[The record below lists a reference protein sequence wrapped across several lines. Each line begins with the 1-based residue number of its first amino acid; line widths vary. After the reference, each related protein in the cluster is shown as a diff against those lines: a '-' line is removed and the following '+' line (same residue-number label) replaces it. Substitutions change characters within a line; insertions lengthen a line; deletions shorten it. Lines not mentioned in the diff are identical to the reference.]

1 MSIAPLAIEF
11 LDWKLIY
18 LTIGHHGNTVASG
31 DSRAKIVSEY
41 NDTFAELRSVA
52 PVRSFGWAMPC
63 VGGFCK
69 GEKSGENLL
78 GARKLKCNHVCCS
91 NNS

>member
-41 NDTFAELRSVA
+41 NDTFAIVITLGI
-52 PVRSFGWAMPC
+52 SFTSYFLL
-63 VGGFCK
+63 VGPSK
-69 GEKSGENLL
+69 RRDRIL
-78 GARKLKCNHVCCS
+78 
-91 NNS
+91 